1 MPLATV
7 KPPTPVYRSA
17 RTPDPWAAR
26 DWASVRDDD
35 WGNDYDDP
43 ERYYRVLYGC
53 TDRFACFVATLE
65 RFRPN
70 LALLAELQA
79 IRGENDFVPVGTVAA
94 GWLAKRSMGSAQVG
108 GEFVN
113 ILDSDSIDFLRLQ
126 LAAES
131 VQLAL
136 GELDAEALRRHTAP
150 RRFTQLVSRTIYNL
164 GFRGAACAL
173 ALRGAL
179 TRTHVAWA
187 IFEPF
192 EIAPEPAEK
201 IRPDDP
207 DLCRALELHGLRL
220 ESRRTG

>member
-1 MPLATV
+1 MQFATL
-7 KPPTPVYRSA
+7 KPPAPLYRLA

-43 ERYYRVLYGC
+43 EQYYRVIYAC

-79 IRGENDFVPVGTVAA
+79 MGGENDFVSAGTVPA
-94 GWLAKRSMGSAQVG
+94 GWLAKRCMGSARVG

-113 ILDSDSIDFLRLQ
+113 ILHSDSIAFLRRQ
-126 LAAES
+126 LAAQC
-131 VQLAL
+131 VQLGL
-136 GELDAEALRRHTAP
+136 GELDAETLRRHTAP
-150 RRFTQLVSRTIYNL
+150 RRLTQLISRTIYNL
-164 GFRGAACAL
+164 GLRGGACAL

-192 EIAPEPAEK
+192 EIAPESTEK
-201 IRPDDP
+201 VEPDDP
-207 DLCRALELHGLRL
+207 DLRRALELHGLRL
-220 ESRRTG
+220 ESRRTA